1 VKILIAT
8 DGGAE
13 AEHALKTACTLLP
26 MTDAEVVL
34 VSVIDPEL
42 RVGANE
48 DADHDLTHA
57 QALLAARGVAA
68 RGLVRRGAFG
78 DEIAACAREL
88 SVDLVVLGSGS
99 RGGLARWIGGSTV
112 DVVLG
117 AWTGATLVVR
127 HPD

>member
-1 VKILIAT
+1 MKILIAT

-13 AEHALKTACTLLP
+13 AEHALKTACALFP
-26 MTDAEVVL
+26 MAGAEVVL

-42 RVGANE
+42 RVGSNE
-48 DADHDLTHA
+48 DAASDLAHA
-57 QALLAARGVAA
+57 EALLAARGVAA
-68 RGLVRRGAFG
+68 RSIVRRGAFG
-78 DEIAACAREL
+78 EEIAACAREL
-88 SVDLVVLGSGS
+88 SVDVVVLGSGS
-99 RGGLARWIGGSTV
+99 RGRIARWIGGSTV